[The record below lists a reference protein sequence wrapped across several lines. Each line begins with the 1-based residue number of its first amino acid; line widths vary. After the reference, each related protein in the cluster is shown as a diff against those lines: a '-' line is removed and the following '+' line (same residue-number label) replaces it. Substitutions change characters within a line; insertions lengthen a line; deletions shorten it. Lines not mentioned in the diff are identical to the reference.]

1 MAIYKR
7 SRIWQMLEET
17 TTFIIE
23 VFKREGKEIFEPTME
38 KFNRPKDGWV
48 NRVWETPEARRCHLD
63 VVDARATKGLYMFH
77 CCVFPRLNSPAPIY
91 GLDVIAGAK
100 KVTGFFHDFSPLAKR
115 DHSMV
120 DWFVKESSNYKP
132 SKVRELPEWALK
144 IFSPGMV
151 AASNITTEK
160 ELNHALSL
168 SQCNLGAYFTLLRRE
183 KNNKTDITE
192 QEIKDAQNRYA
203 KHQRENP
210 HTPRVMK
217 SLGLPEADVKE
228 FCTNALFP
236 YIE

>member
-23 VFKREGKEIFEPTME
+23 VFKREGKEVFEPTME

-63 VVDARATKGLYMFH
+63 VVDARETKGLDMFH
-77 CCVFPRLNSPAPIY
+77 CCVFPNLTHPGPIY

-100 KVTGFFHDFSPLAKR
+100 KVTGFFHDFSPLAKK

-120 DWFVKESSNYKP
+120 DWFVNEAKNYEP
-132 SKVRELPEWALK
+132 SKVRELPDWAMK

-160 ELNHALSL
+160 ELNAALSL
-168 SQCNLGAYFTLLRRE
+168 AQCNLGAYFTLLRRE
-183 KNNKTDITE
+183 KTKGDIE
-192 QEIKDAQNRYA
+192 EIKDAQNRYA